1 MNTLVNNF
9 TALASPRNSNGSNNC
24 CTSFSV
30 DSDAALSVPVTQG
43 DITTSTDQNR
53 SFGCAFTRG
62 SHQSDSSS
70 SGSSSSS
77 SSSDGNS
84 TSSSSGG
91 GSHSGGSGSIST
103 TSTNANVSTPT
114 GSSTDASSMSTR
126 RFGQRRPPWRS
137 VKVTVIKHECDRGR
151 LSERHSSTACRRFHT
166 QYAGSVRYGVL
177 RITDSIFVGGAGQH
191 EINMYC
197 SSQE

>member
-9 TALASPRNSNGSNNC
+9 TALASPRNSMVPIIVVRR
-24 CTSFSV
+24 SV
-30 DSDAALSVPVTQG
+30 LIRMQLYPCQSLKVILQHQLTKIDLLAA
-43 DITTSTDQNR
+43 R
-53 SFGCAFTRG
+53 FTRG

-103 TSTNANVSTPT
+103 TSTNANVSNPT

-126 RFGQRRPPWRS
+126 RFGCAKSGSLWSQQ

-177 RITDSIFVGGAGQH
+177 SY
-191 EINMYC
+191 N
-197 SSQE
+197 